1 LPADHP
7 CGKHVFVYGGIV
19 MGMEV
24 RIQVSDPDSEFR
36 GFVVVNDFVDG
47 RAMGGTR
54 MTPQVDLQEVAG
66 LAEAMT
72 LKLALAGLPIGGAKA
87 GIVCGLPS
95 GPERDR
101 QLTAFGQAVAPLL
114 RNGVYLG
121 CDQGISYRDRD
132 FFFEAAQFDVQR
144 DSPVDLPC
152 SWSELWDRCHDI
164 TGFGVCEAVTAAAE
178 QLGLDAVCRTVA
190 IQGFG
195 TVGRAVAAGLRARGF
210 KVIAVADRHGT
221 IADPDGLDVDGLLRA
236 TDDYG
241 TIDRSALG
249 PGMTR
254 TDTPDAWLDVA
265 ADVLVL
271 AAGGN
276 AVTAHNVNRVRSAIV
291 VEGGNL
297 ACSPPACDVLMQ
309 RGVPVLPGIVV
320 NCGGAAVTGLLLLG
334 AAPAGAGVDELVD
347 WLFAQISD
355 RIRSNITELLERAA
369 MESRPLYRIADDL
382 AHERLADR
390 DRKLIDA

>member
-1 LPADHP
+1 
-7 CGKHVFVYGGIV
+7 

-24 RIQVSDPDSEFR
+24 RIQVSDPASGFR

-87 GIVCGLPS
+87 GIVCGLPA

-132 FFFEAAQFDVQR
+132 FFFEAADFDVQR
-144 DSPVDLPC
+144 DSPIDLPC
-152 SWSELWDRCHDI
+152 NWSELWARCHDI
-164 TGFGVCEAVTAAAE
+164 TGFGVCEAVTAATE
-178 QLGLDAVCRTVA
+178 QLGLDARCRTVA
-190 IQGFG
+190 VQGFG
-195 TVGRAVAAGLRARGF
+195 TVGRSVAGDLSGRGF
-210 KVIAVADRHGT
+210 KVVAVADRHGT
-221 IADPDGLDVDGLLRA
+221 IADPAGLDVDRLIAA
-236 TDDYG
+236 TDEYG
-241 TIDRSALG
+241 SIDRGALG
-249 PGMTR
+249 VAGAKAA
-254 TDTPDAWLDVA
+254 DAWLDVD

-271 AAGGN
+271 AAGGD
-276 AVTAHNVNRVRSAIV
+276 AVTAANVDRVRASIV

-297 ACSPPACDVLMQ
+297 ACSPAACDRLAQ

-347 WLFAQISD
+347 WLFTHVSR
-355 RIRSNITELLERAA
+355 RIRGNIAVLLDRAKV
-369 MESRPLYRIADDL
+369 ENRPLYRIADDL
-382 AHERLADR
+382 AHELLADR
-390 DRKLIDA
+390 DRKLVDA

>member
-1 LPADHP
+1 
-7 CGKHVFVYGGIV
+7 

-36 GFVVVNDFVDG
+36 GFVVVNDLVDG

-101 QLTAFGQAVAPLL
+101 QLAAFGQAVAPLL
-114 RNGVYLG
+114 RNGIYLG

-132 FFFEAAQFDVQR
+132 FFFEAAGFDIER
-144 DSPVDLPC
+144 DSAVDLPC
-152 SWSELWDRCHDI
+152 NWSELWDRCHEI

-195 TVGRAVAAGLRARGF
+195 TVGTAVAAGLTARGF
-210 KVIAVADRHGT
+210 QVVAVADRHGT
-221 IADPDGLDVDGLLRA
+221 IANADGLDVDALIKA
-236 TDDYG
+236 TDEFG
-241 TIDRSALG
+241 TIDRDAVDPATILSG
-249 PGMTR
+249 PS
-254 TDTPDAWLDVA
+254 DVWLDVD

-276 AVTAHNVNRVRSAIV
+276 AVNEQNVDRVRAAVV

-297 ACSPPACDVLMQ
+297 ACSPPACEILARRD
-309 RGVPVLPGIVV
+309 VPVLPGIVV

-334 AAPAGAGVDELVD
+334 SAPVGADLDQLVD
-347 WLFAQISD
+347 WLFIQVSV
-355 RIRSNITELLERAA
+355 RIRDNIAVLLSRAA
-369 MESRPLYRIADDL
+369 LEGKPLYRIADDL
-382 AHERLADR
+382 ARERIADR
-390 DRKLIDA
+390 TPKLIDA

>member
-1 LPADHP
+1 
-7 CGKHVFVYGGIV
+7 

-132 FFFEAAQFDVQR
+132 YFFEAAHFDMQR

-152 SWSELWDRCHDI
+152 SWSELWDKCHEI

-195 TVGRAVAAGLRARGF
+195 TVGRAVATGLRGRGF
-210 KVIAVADRHGT
+210 TVVAVADRHGT
-221 IADPDGLDVDGLLRA
+221 IADPGGLDVDALLRA
-236 TDDYG
+236 TDEYG
-241 TIDRSALG
+241 TIDRGAIS
-249 PGMTR
+249 PGVTCA
-254 TDTPDAWLDVA
+254 DTADAWLDVA

-271 AAGGN
+271 AAGGD
-276 AVTAHNVNRVRSAIV
+276 AITTDNVDRVRAAIV

-297 ACSPPACDVLMQ
+297 ACTPPACDVLAL

-334 AAPAGAGVDELVD
+334 AAPVGASVEELVD
-347 WLFAQISD
+347 WLFAQVGD
-355 RIRSNITELLERAA
+355 RVRGNITELLDRAA
-369 MESRPLYRIADDL
+369 VQTRPLYRIADDL
-382 AHERLADR
+382 ARERLADR
-390 DRKLIDA
+390 ERKLIPA